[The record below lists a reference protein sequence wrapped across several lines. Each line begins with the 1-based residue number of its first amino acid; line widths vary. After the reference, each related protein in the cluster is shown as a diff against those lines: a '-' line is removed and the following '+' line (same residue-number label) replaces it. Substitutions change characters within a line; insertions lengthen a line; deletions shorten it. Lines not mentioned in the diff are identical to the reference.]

1 MFKLWGLWGMVIG
14 VTPLGMIMQ
23 YGFRMSMYS
32 MAIVYALYFM
42 VFVILLNRTKK
53 NRKV

>member
-23 YGFRMSMYS
+23 YGLRMDMSSMV
-32 MAIVYALYFM
+32 IVYALYFM

>member
-1 MFKLWGLWGMVIG
+1 MFKLWGMVIG
-14 VTPLGMIMQ
+14 VMPLGMVMQ
-23 YGFRMSMYS
+23 YGLSMSIYS

-42 VFVILLNRTKK
+42 VFVMMLNHTKK